1 MKFKEFYLTE
11 SEEKAI
17 IKDNRLYVNVDSLTK
32 DELKKIEGML
42 KSADYDIRG
51 IEDLKQL
58 IRKNKFVEGDS
69 DKKYHIIHT
78 GEWERIIKTVLKMIG
93 KEKPRTDLLPEVI
106 KNIKKQ
112 KDVTI
117 GRFINST
124 TGYILPDGNVINL
137 GGGSTRADDH
147 RIIGSFFEGDFK
159 NSTEKMEYFLK
170 QTGSIRYIPEL
181 PGLEIHR
188 KPTNLQIVQMKNVL
202 NKAHDSLAVDF
213 RSPEYTPKAKTYS
226 KDSNPKILERDILN
240 YYSSGTIRNTE
251 FFESDDI

>member
-1 MKFKEFYLTE
+1 MNFKSFYLKE

-17 IKDNRLYVNVDSLTK
+17 IKDDRLYVNVDALTK

-42 KSADYDIRG
+42 RSADYDIRG

-58 IRKNKFVEGDS
+58 ITKNKFVEGSS

-112 KDVTI
+112 GDITI
-117 GRFINST
+117 GRFVNST
-124 TGYILPDGNVINL
+124 TGYILPDGTVINL
-137 GGGSTRADDH
+137 GGGSKRNNDH
-147 RIIGSFFEGDFK
+147 RIIGSFFEGEFK
-159 NSTEKMEYFLK
+159 NPYEKMEYFLK

-188 KPTNLQIVQMKNVL
+188 KPTNLQIVQIKNVL
-202 NKAHDSLAVDF
+202 TKAHDSLSVDF
-213 RSPEYTPKAKTYS
+213 RSPEYAPKAKTYS
-226 KDSNPKILERDILN
+226 KDANPKILERDVLN
-240 YYSSGTIRNTE
+240 YYSSGTIRDNSFLE
-251 FFESDDI
+251 E